1 MRAARAQTPYM
12 HFIAEML
19 RALPGRPVVLL
30 EVRAVSVSLT
40 RRPVAADAVA
50 AAAAGVLARHGWARA
65 AFVGHSY
72 GTFVCSRLAQTRPA
86 LVQSLVLIDPVAM
99 LTIYPQLLHN
109 FVYRAFHPADGL
121 IDSLRYAF
129 SRDLVIS
136 AVRAPPARAP
146 PGHHSLNWARAGAAP
161 ARATCLRC
169 CGPGVP

>member
-50 AAAAGVLARHGWARA
+50 AAAAGVLARHGWPRA

-109 FVYRAFHPADGL
+109 FVYRAFHPLTA
-121 IDSLRYAF
+121 
-129 SRDLVIS
+129 
-136 AVRAPPARAP
+136 
-146 PGHHSLNWARAGAAP
+146 
-161 ARATCLRC
+161 
-169 CGPGVP
+169 